1 MHPAMSAM
9 VVVRA
14 ETAAELGPV
23 QMIEVVGRDGVNVDV
38 YLFPLVEES
47 RTWQRRDRVFSGN
60 TMGAEG
66 TFAGGGG
73 PLRRF
78 ESCRCHQSNGAVMGN
93 GVDERSRLPEQI
105 VEDFVNWLS
114 DDAPSWPE
122 EVPRE
127 RLLALWAAAH
137 SPPGPTENTDASS
150 QDAERG
156 KP

>member
-1 MHPAMSAM
+1 
-9 VVVRA
+9 
-14 ETAAELGPV
+14 
-23 QMIEVVGRDGVNVDV
+23 MIEVVGRDGVNVDV

-78 ESCRCHQSNGAVMGN
+78 ESCRCRQSNGAVMGN